1 MSPSKQLWRF
11 ILQDVLL
18 IILTIIT
25 AIAALVANIPP
36 SIVAASA
43 MTFLFFLFYLIAM
56 YQSNAQRAHKNY
68 ASIQA
73 AQPQVHWNYQSE
85 EWQSFIMSTR
95 FEEQM
100 SAQVQLWQSSLF
112 RNAFVISIVVFLIL
126 ALVYPE
132 PGSTRLIA
140 ALIVS
145 GGLFGLLV
153 RSAWRVQQ
161 SLRYPY
167 GRGKQSPH
175 IIISPVGTILGP
187 QALLFK
193 QPRTTIRIINIT
205 DTEPQT
211 LHIQLEYAMSRQR
224 TLPYNILIPIPKG
237 QEVEAEMIH
246 LHIRNTQ

>member
-18 IILTIIT
+18 IILTIIA
-25 AIAALVANIPP
+25 AIAALVAGAPP

-43 MTFLFFLFYLIAM
+43 ITFLFFLFYLIAM
-56 YQSNAQRAHKNY
+56 YQSNAQRSHKNH

-73 AQPQVHWNYQSE
+73 AQPQVHWNYQPE
-85 EWQSFIMSTR
+85 EWQSFIMSTQ

-100 SAQVQLWQSSLF
+100 RAQVQLWQPSLF
-112 RNAFVISIVVFLIL
+112 RNAFIISIVVFLIL

-145 GGLFGLLV
+145 GGLYGLLV
-153 RSAWRVQQ
+153 RSARRVQQ

-167 GRGKQSPH
+167 GRSEHPPH
-175 IIISPVGTILGP
+175 IVISPVGAILGP

-193 QPRTTIRIINIT
+193 QPRTTIRMITIT

-211 LHIQLEYAMSRQR
+211 LHIQLEYEMGRQR
-224 TLPYNILIPIPKG
+224 TIPYNILIPIPKG
-237 QEVEAEMIH
+237 QEVEAEMIR
-246 LHIRNTQ
+246 LHIRGT